1 MRAFL
6 QGDNNMSF
14 FENYTLP
21 EALSV
26 FFIYAFIGWCTE
38 VVYAT
43 LRHGKFVNR
52 GFMIGPVCPIYGL
65 GVLSVVMFLE
75 PIKDYWGLLFIA
87 SMLFTSLI
95 ELIGGFI
102 LERLFNEKW
111 WDYSE
116 EPFNLKGYICLKFSI
131 MWGVACVLVIDV
143 VHPSIMAVV
152 RLIPQGILILAL
164 IVCSAVFAADIT
176 VTMIN
181 VMKIRRYIR
190 SSEEIRNALEHIS
203 EKIGESLSDKT
214 LEAMEHSEQLKEKL
228 TEKEQQMKETLDGK
242 RAEYEQL
249 KENFRQYSKE
259 AVRISR
265 RIRKAFPHIEEGRF
279 GELFK

>member
-14 FENYTLP
+14 FFFYTLP

>member
-249 KENFRQYSKE
+249 KENFRQYSEE